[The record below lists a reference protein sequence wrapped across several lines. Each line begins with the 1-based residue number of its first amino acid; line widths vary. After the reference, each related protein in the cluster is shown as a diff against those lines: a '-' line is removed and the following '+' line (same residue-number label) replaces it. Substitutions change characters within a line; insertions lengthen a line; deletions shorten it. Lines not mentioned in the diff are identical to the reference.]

1 MNIKLKNKFLYFDKY
16 KIKCAVGK
24 RGITVNKREGDD
36 KTPAGLF
43 KFKSIFYRKDRIPR
57 IRINLRKFIIK
68 KNMGWCDDI
77 DSKFYN
83 KLIKFPFNFGAEK
96 LWLKEN
102 VYDVVIIINYNLKP
116 IIINKGSAIFIHIA
130 KKNYEPT
137 KGCIA
142 VSKKDILELISKI
155 NKKTK
160 ILIN

>member
-43 KFKSIFYRKDRIPR
+43 KFKSIFYRKDRIPI

-102 VYDVVIIINYNLKP
+102 IYDVIIIISHNIKP
-116 IIINKGSAIFIHIA
+116 VVSGKGSAIFLHISR
-130 KKNYEPT
+130 KNYLST
-137 KGCIA
+137 RGCIA
-142 VSKKDILELISKI
+142 ISKRDMHFLISKI
-155 NKKTK
+155 DANTK
-160 ILIN
+160 LTIY